1 MPSINLQ
8 IQKPAGPLIQVFIG
22 VSTPRSDA
30 LKAAGLPVPSAVV
43 GTFLIDTGASCTCI
57 DPTLI
62 NKLGI
67 PASGSCPISTPSTQG
82 TPHQCN
88 LYDVMMFVPN
98 ADGGGHF
105 IEAMPVVET
114 SLISQGIEGLIGR
127 DVLDTCLLVYNGVTG
142 HYSISY

>member
-8 IQKPAGPLIQVFIG
+8 IQKSAGPLIQVFIG
-22 VSTPRSDA
+22 VSMPRADA
-30 LKAAGLPVPSAVV
+30 LKSAGLPVPATVS

-82 TPHQCN
+82 TPHHCN
-88 LYDVMMFVPN
+88 LYDVLMFIPN
-98 ADGGGHF
+98 GDAGGHL
-105 IEAMPVVET
+105 IEAIPVVET
-114 SLISQGIEGLIGR
+114 SLASQGIEGLIGR
-127 DVLDTCLLVYNGVTG
+127 DVLDTCLLVYNGSTG
-142 HYSISY
+142 HYSLSY